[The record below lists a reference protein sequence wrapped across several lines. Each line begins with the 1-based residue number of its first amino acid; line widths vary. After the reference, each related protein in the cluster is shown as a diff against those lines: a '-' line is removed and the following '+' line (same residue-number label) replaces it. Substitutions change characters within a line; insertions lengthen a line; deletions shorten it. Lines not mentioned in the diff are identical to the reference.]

1 MTRKILLGSIVTA
14 FIFSGCLGFG
24 EAKPDVEKVT
34 KAKNKVEAKVDK
46 ATKSV
51 KETTKKVETA
61 KKTVKDSMPT
71 PPESLLKDKVIEEA
85 VVIGEENTPKVIESV
100 D

>member
-24 EAKPDVEKVT
+24 KAKPDVEKVT
-34 KAKNKVEAKVDK
+34 KAE
-46 ATKSV
+46 
-51 KETTKKVETA
+51 
-61 KKTVKDSMPT
+61 TVKDSMPT

-85 VVIGEENTPKVIESV
+85 VVIGDENTPKVIESV